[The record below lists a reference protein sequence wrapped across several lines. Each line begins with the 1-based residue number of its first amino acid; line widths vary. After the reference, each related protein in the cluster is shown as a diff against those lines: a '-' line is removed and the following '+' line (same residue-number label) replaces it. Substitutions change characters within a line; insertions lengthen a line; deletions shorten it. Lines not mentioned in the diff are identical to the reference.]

1 MQWRFY
7 KSIKMKPIKA
17 IAIDAA
23 FANMGLARV
32 EITSKGGVMSVTGQD
47 LVLVSTEREGHKQVR
62 KSSDDLR
69 RAGILVQGIKDFVGD
84 ATIAF
89 AEVPSGSQSASAARA
104 LGIAVGC
111 LASCPVPVIEVSP
124 MEVKKLFSPDGK
136 RKVPK
141 LEIIA
146 WAMKQW
152 PALPWLKRAG
162 KPTLANEH
170 LADALAIVMAGI
182 STPEFKRM
190 IAIHHD
196 VPNAHHNRPT
206 LNRRS
211 LY

>member
-1 MQWRFY
+1 M
-7 KSIKMKPIKA
+7 IKA

-32 EITSKGGVMSVTGQD
+32 EITSKGGVMKVWAKGIQ
-47 LVLVSTEREGHKQVR
+47 LVSTEREGHKQVR

-69 RAGILVQGIKDFVGD
+69 RAMILVQGIKDYVGD
-84 ATIAF
+84 ASIAF

-141 LEIIA
+141 TEIIA

-152 PALPWLKRAG
+152 PDLPWLRHAG
-162 KPTLANEH
+162 KITLANEH

-182 STPEFKRM
+182 ATPEFKRM
-190 IAIHHD
+190 IAINHE
-196 VPNAHHNRPT
+196 VPSTHHNRPSP
-206 LNRRS
+206 NRRS